1 MFPSKTIENAV
12 QELSKFPGI
21 GKKTAT
27 RLALYLLKAEQDS
40 VEKMANAIVELKTKT
55 KFCTVCGNISE
66 ADLCRICDSHNRNK
80 QILCVVQ
87 DFQDIIAL
95 ENTGQYNGVYHVL
108 GGLISPLE
116 GVGPNDIA
124 IQPLMDRVQK
134 GDVTEVVMAISATME
149 GDTTAFYI
157 SKLLREQ
164 NVNISVISRGISVGG
179 ELEYADEITLGR
191 SIMNRVPYQQNGEK
205 S

>member
-12 QELSKFPGI
+12 DELSRFPGI

-27 RLALYLLKAEQDS
+27 RLALFLLKSNQES
-40 VEKMANAIVELKTKT
+40 VEKLAQAIIDLKTKT
-55 KFCTVCGNISE
+55 RFCETCGNISE
-66 ADLCRICDSHNRNK
+66 SERCRICDSHNRNK
-80 QILCVVQ
+80 QVICIVQ
-87 DFQDIIAL
+87 DFQDIIAI

-116 GVGPNDIA
+116 GIGPDDIA
-124 IQPLMDRVQK
+124 IPALMDRIGK
-134 GDVTEVVMAISATME
+134 EEINEVVLAISATME

-157 SKLLREQ
+157 SKLLKDKHVR
-164 NVNISVISRGISVGG
+164 VSVISRGISVGG

-191 SIMNRVPYQQNGEK
+191 SITNRVPYTQGSEG
-205 S
+205 